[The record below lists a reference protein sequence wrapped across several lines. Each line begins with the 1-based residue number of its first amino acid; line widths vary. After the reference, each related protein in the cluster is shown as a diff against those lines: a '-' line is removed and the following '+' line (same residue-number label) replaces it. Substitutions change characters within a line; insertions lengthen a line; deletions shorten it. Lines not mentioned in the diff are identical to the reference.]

1 MVKIFNMKNVLV
13 IYGGLSQNGFNWELY
28 QEMCRFTNAS
38 NLNVQCIDL
47 YREDFD
53 ALVRDEKTLF
63 LREITIDKRMVDN
76 YQDMINASDVIIMIS
91 PVWWS
96 RTTTM
101 LEGFF
106 DKVLSHGFAFETEP
120 KWKPLLSDK
129 KVIMFLTLGNK
140 SKFRQRL
147 YYLITYLRLKFG
159 VLRDCFSMNT
169 KISFFSVNKST
180 TQTDK
185 ALFLERA
192 RGIIRANL

>member
-1 MVKIFNMKNVLV
+1 MKNVLV
-13 IYGGLSQNGFNWELY
+13 IYGGVSQNGFNWELY

-63 LREITIDKRMVDN
+63 LREITIDKRMVAN
-76 YQDMINASDVIIMIS
+76 YQDMIKSSDVIIMIS

-140 SKFRQRL
+140 FKFRQRL

>member
-1 MVKIFNMKNVLV
+1 MKNVLI
-13 IYGGLSQNGFNWELY
+13 IYGGLSQTGFNWELY

-38 NLNVQCIDL
+38 NLSVQCIDL

-63 LREITIDKRMVDN
+63 IRQIYIDKKMVDN
-76 YQDMINASDVIIMIS
+76 YQDMIRTSDVIIMIS

-106 DKVLSHGFAFETEP
+106 DKVFSHGFAFETEP

-147 YYLITYLRLKFG
+147 YCLITYLRLKLG

-169 KISFFSVNKST
+169 KISFFSVTKST

-185 ALFLERA
+185 ALFLESA
-192 RGIIRANL
+192 RGIIRSNL